1 MRTIAQTS
9 YSEYHASIFDFTWAD
24 SVVTSTPSSPTH
36 PRVTIGFLT
45 ANIHLGSGRALW
57 PGIADAAEQHD
68 LNYICFPGGG
78 LRVSEGFEAQRNV
91 IYDLIDPQRLDG
103 LITWSSAIGGA
114 LAPTEVAEFHQRYQ
128 PLPMISLAQIV
139 EGVPTV
145 AIDSYTGMREAIVHL
160 IEVHGFRKLAFIR
173 GPANHFFAQERYR
186 AYTDVLGEYGIP
198 FVPEL
203 VTRPMTWEAGVDA
216 AQLLLDEA
224 QLRPGLDFEAVV
236 AVSDLMALSAIRV
249 FQTRGIQ
256 IPQDVAFAG
265 FNDSLEAR
273 LFTPPLT
280 SVVMPFYEQ
289 SVRAVTELL
298 ARLSGAPLPDQV
310 TLPSKLIVR
319 QSCGCPSEAVL
330 QAALGSFTP
339 RAEDFAQTSAASKT
353 EFLSELAADAVSRT
367 LAPRAEK
374 LFDALRADL
383 LDGSQRRFLA
393 ELAAVLEAA
402 ARHGVEVS
410 VWQDTV
416 SLLRRCV
423 LPMLNQGQHVQAEDL
438 FGQARVLIGEAA
450 QRTQAYRQLQAERQ
464 SDMLREIGQALITA
478 FNIEK
483 LADVLAERLPALG
496 IASCYVA
503 VYENPALSLE
513 RARLVLAYTE
523 QGRVPLEPGGRSF
536 AARELAPADVLPA
549 DRRYSFMLEPLYFRE
564 EQIGFALFEIGP
576 RDSAIYE
583 VLRGHI
589 SSALKGAL
597 LFREALQAR
606 LVAEKADQIKTR
618 LLTNVSHE
626 LRTPLNIILGYTRN
640 ALLASQ
646 PDGFLLPPAVLND
659 LRHIH
664 SSAEHQLRVINDL
677 LDLSRAEIDELDLY
691 LELIDPRPLLEEAFH
706 SLADAADPARGIAW
720 QLQLPDRLPW
730 LNADAVRLRQTL
742 LNLLSNARKFT
753 ERGSITLGADVAP
766 PYLHIW
772 VSDTG
777 VGIPLDQQDHIFE
790 PFITAEH
797 DRQVGVPSQM
807 GVPPQVGGIGLGLS
821 ITRHL
826 VILHGGSIS
835 VESEPGQGSTF
846 HIYLPLPRLSEQA
859 ALPTTTARS
868 VVLLISTA
876 VQPAREIVEFARQ
889 QDVAITRL
897 RLADDLEAVLAA
909 CQPLAVAWDL
919 TDTTPGEWS
928 IVRRLR
934 NHPRLS
940 QTPFML
946 FGQAPHA
953 ETGEAAL
960 TIGLTSFVGKP
971 AADQTLLDAIQAS
984 FPIASSGSILIVD
997 DDPQA
1002 CAAYQALLARHLP
1015 VYAVQVANDGAS
1027 ALDMMAS
1034 EVPSLVILDLV
1045 MPTMGGSEVL
1055 DRMRAD
1061 PRLRQVPVMI
1071 LSSKLLNLD
1080 DVKRIERHARVTLH
1094 SKGVLSEEETSA
1106 ALNRALFGAEA
1117 LPPHTSALVKRAL
1130 AYLHQN
1136 YARPLA
1142 RWEIAEAVGV
1152 SEDYLS
1158 RVFSRE
1164 LGLSPW
1170 DYLNRYRM
1178 QRAKEL
1184 LRRTN
1189 DSIRSIAHQVGFKDQ
1204 AYFSRVFRKQTG
1216 SSPNEFRE
1224 TTET

>member
-1 MRTIAQTS
+1 MLDLIPTDNAVTRP
-9 YSEYHASIFDFTWAD
+9 ASPAYQ
-24 SVVTSTPSSPTH
+24 
-36 PRVTIGFLT
+36 RATIGFLT

-57 PGIADAAEQHD
+57 PGVADAAEQHD

-78 LRVSEGFEAQRNV
+78 LRVSEGYESQRNV

-139 EGVPTV
+139 AGVPTL
-145 AIDSYTGMREAIVHL
+145 AIDSYTGMREAVVHL
-160 IEVHGFRKLAFIR
+160 IEVHGLRRLAFIR

-186 AYTDVLGEYGIP
+186 AYTDVLDEYGIP

-203 VTRPMTWEAGVDA
+203 VTRPMSWEAGTEA

-224 QLRPGLDFEAVV
+224 QLRPGRDFEAIV
-236 AVSDLMALSAIRV
+236 AVSDLMALSALRV
-249 FQTRGIQ
+249 FQARGIQ
-256 IPQDVAFAG
+256 IPQDVACVG
-265 FNDSLEAR
+265 FNNSLEGR

-289 SVRAVTELL
+289 GERAVAELSVRL
-298 ARLSGAPLPDQV
+298 AGAHIPDQV
-310 TLPSKLIVR
+310 MLPSKLIVR
-319 QSCGCPSEAVL
+319 QSCGCPSEAVT
-330 QAALGSFTP
+330 QAALDQPLT
-339 RAEDFAQTSAASKT
+339 RQEVARRQDFRQASAALKT
-353 EFLSELAADAVSRT
+353 EFMTSLAASSDASYT
-367 LAPRAEK
+367 LTPRAEK
-374 LFDALRADL
+374 LFDALQADL
-383 LDGSQRRFLA
+383 LDKPQQRFLA
-393 ELAAVLEAA
+393 QLTAVLEEA
-402 ARHGVEVS
+402 ARHGTDVS
-410 VWQDTV
+410 DWQDTV

-423 LPMLNQGQHVQAEDL
+423 LPHLNEEQHVQVEDL

-478 FNIEK
+478 FNVEK

-503 VYENPALSLE
+503 LYENPALSLE

-523 QGRVPLEPGGRSF
+523 RGRVPLDPGGRSF
-536 AARELAPADVLPA
+536 ASRELAPADVLPA

-576 RDSAIYE
+576 RDSTIYE

-597 LFREALQAR
+597 LFQEALQAR

-646 PDGFLLPPAVLND
+646 PDGLVLPAAVLND

-706 SLADAADPARGIAW
+706 SLADVADPAHGVIW
-720 QLQLPDRLPW
+720 KLQLPDRLPW
-730 LNADAVRLRQTL
+730 LNADAVRLRQML

-753 ERGSITLGADVAP
+753 EHGSITLNAEVTP
-766 PYLHIW
+766 PYLHLR

-777 VGIPLDQQDHIFE
+777 IGIPADQLDHIFE
-790 PFITAEH
+790 PFMTAEH
-797 DRQVGVPSQM
+797 DRQVGVPPQV
-807 GVPPQVGGIGLGLS
+807 GVPSVMGGIGLGLS

-826 VILHGGSIS
+826 VLLHGGSIN

-846 HIYLPLPRLSEQA
+846 HIYLPLPHVSDQPLPA
-859 ALPTTTARS
+859 AEPTQS
-868 VVLLISTA
+868 VLLLLSTA
-876 VQPAREIVEFARQ
+876 IQPAHEIVKFAQ
-889 QDVAITRL
+889 QQGLSILRL
-897 RLADDLEAVLAA
+897 RAGDDLESALST
-909 CQPLAVAWDL
+909 CQPSALAWDL
-919 TDTTPGEWS
+919 VDAAPGDWN

-940 QTPFML
+940 HTPFL
-946 FGQAPHA
+946 LYGQNLPA
-953 ETGEAAL
+953 ETGEDAL
-960 TIGLTSFVGKP
+960 AIGLTSFVGKP
-971 AADQTLLDAIQAS
+971 ADDQALLDALHAS
-984 FPIASSGSILIVD
+984 YPIESSGSILIVD
-997 DDPQA
+997 DDVQV
-1002 CAAYQALLARHLP
+1002 CASHQALVTQGFP
-1015 VYAVQVANDGAS
+1015 GYAVQAVHDGAA
-1027 ALDMMAS
+1027 ALEIMAR
-1034 EVPSLVILDLV
+1034 EVPNLVILDLV
-1045 MPTMGGSEVL
+1045 MPGMSGAEVL

-1061 PRLRQVPVMI
+1061 PRLRQVPVVI

-1080 DVKRIERHARVTLH
+1080 DVKRIERHAQVTLH
-1094 SKGVLSEEETSA
+1094 SKGVLSEEETIA

-1130 AYLHQN
+1130 AYFHQN

-1170 DYLNRYRM
+1170 EYLTRYRI

-1184 LRRTN
+1184 LYRTN

-1216 SSPNEFRE
+1216 ASPNEFRG
-1224 TTET
+1224 TIKTV